1 MKGQD
6 YVLIRTLVDKCPEI
20 YLDELR
26 DWVHYITGEEYRITT
41 LHRFL
46 RKCGLTV
53 KKYIYVKHFD
63 LYMFVYANS
72 LLHFFA
78 KSHKKIVWYS
88 LGAGCSKA
96 GYLNL

>member
-1 MKGQD
+1 MTGQD

-26 DWVHYITGEEYRITT
+26 DWIHYITGEEYTITT

-53 KKYIYVKHFD
+53 KKVNKFKT
-63 LYMFVYANS
+63 F
-72 LLHFFA
+72 
-78 KSHKKIVWYS
+78 
-88 LGAGCSKA
+88 
-96 GYLNL
+96 